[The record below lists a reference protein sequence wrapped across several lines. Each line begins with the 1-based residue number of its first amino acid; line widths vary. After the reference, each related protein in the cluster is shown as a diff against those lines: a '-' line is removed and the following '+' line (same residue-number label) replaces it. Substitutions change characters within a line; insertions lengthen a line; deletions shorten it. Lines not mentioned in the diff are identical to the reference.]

1 MKSIYIN
8 NIGSVDCTEKA
19 IKVTYG
25 DYTMEFTYQSYLGI
39 EYRSWESMIAEE
51 IRADNYDH
59 YEGLVQDKVV
69 YTLAEI
75 YANDKG
81 LHDLIEPTVRQ
92 LTLFNTL
99 NVHPPIYSHIP
110 LAVTPEGYKLSKQNK
125 APAINNLQPQPALF
139 EALNYLGQN
148 PPKDLIHCSV
158 TQIIEW
164 GIKNWSLN
172 KITKKRQIVLN

>member
-81 LHDLIEPTVRQ
+81 LHDLIEPTVWHYFYNDR
-92 LTLFNTL
+92 
-99 NVHPPIYSHIP
+99 
-110 LAVTPEGYKLSKQNK
+110 
-125 APAINNLQPQPALF
+125 AIMA
-139 EALNYLGQN
+139 EASATFDEEKSRRSAKRRITQ
-148 PPKDLIHCSV
+148 KSV
-158 TQIIEW
+158 TEHNITTAYELITRDPDEFVEFYIEQT
-164 GIKNWSLN
+164 
-172 KITKKRQIVLN
+172 KIPREMPDI